1 MFLNRELRSTF
12 LERGTRSYST
22 FLAACDVLLPS
33 TIPAACD
40 VVRTT
45 EVLIDSTILPPALS
59 LSLSLN
65 AGVRMYACERVS
77 VHRACSEMEKEKK
90 RQAADRAVRKL
101 ALCGRLA
108 VIGCQSRADK
118 DSL

>member
-1 MFLNRELRSTF
+1 MFLETTF

-77 VHRACSEMEKEKK
+77 VHRACSEMEKE
-90 RQAADRAVRKL
+90 
-101 ALCGRLA
+101 
-108 VIGCQSRADK
+108 
-118 DSL
+118 